1 MNKALLY
8 VVIAIALGLAMTLIP
23 TSLFLVK
30 ADQYGKII
38 PRFARIED
46 FVPPLLDSEQNHVE
60 TVSPR
65 EVEVLGISFVV
76 ASIVYVLFKRK
87 TPRHDYTWPPM
98 RPY

>member
-8 VVIAIALGLAMTLIP
+8 VVIAIALGLVMTLIP
-23 TSLFLVK
+23 TYLFLVK

-38 PRFARIED
+38 PRFASIED

-65 EVEVLGISFVV
+65 EMEILGISFVV
-76 ASIVYVLFKRK
+76 ASIVYVLFKRR
-87 TPRHDYTWPPM
+87 TSRHDYICM
-98 RPY
+98 HAV